1 MSDGKYTSL
10 EEAKDEKGLKKFIKQ
25 HPSKGDKEKFD
36 KLLGAMAHGKPSK
49 KTDKKV

>member
-25 HPSKGDKEKFD
+25 HPSTGNKEKFD
-36 KLLGAMAHGKPSK
+36 GLLERMAKSQKPK
-49 KTDKKV
+49 KK